1 MKVRAILFD
10 LDGVILKSME
20 QHLEAWQFAFKKY
33 GIHVK
38 KEEFYQLEGRG
49 VKAVVQELTRIYNID
64 TKLAPLIMEDKINYY
79 DKIYKAEFYDGLFD
93 LLAYLQDNKIKMA
106 IVTGGSRNRVKRLL
120 QDYLNGL
127 FSAIV
132 TSDDV
137 QNTKPFAEPYLKGA
151 QLLGLNVQE
160 CLVIEN
166 APLGIQS
173 AKNAGMRVIAIQTT
187 LGEEHLRQADYI
199 VSSMKE
205 VQAKIQSLLK

>member
-1 MKVRAILFD
+1 
-10 LDGVILKSME
+10 ME

-187 LGEEHLRQADYI
+187 LGEEHLKQADYI

>member
-1 MKVRAILFD
+1 
-10 LDGVILKSME
+10 ME

>member
-1 MKVRAILFD
+1 
-10 LDGVILKSME
+10 ME

-33 GIHVK
+33 GIRVK

-187 LGEEHLRQADYI
+187 LGEEHLKQADYI